1 MPIDA
6 RIPLQG
12 IQPEPLIN
20 TFAKMQSIRGAQQE
34 NAMRQ
39 AQMDEY
45 QRKLQDQNALRSTLA
60 GFTPDMTADQQVS
73 ALQRGGHLAEARLL
87 AESSAK
93 TAADKRAEE
102 KAALEAEHKRLE
114 IRGQVYG
121 SVAATP
127 TIEAAQ
133 SALKY
138 LVDNKLA
145 DPANADTVWQQ
156 IQANPT
162 PENIRGLAQRF
173 QIMSLNTKDQLE
185 KHYVTQDY
193 GGGERV
199 LGMPKYGTGAARVVE
214 GSDIQKTMSPAD
226 RAREARE
233 SGDSVEMSPEQID
246 YYANLY
252 NQTQTLPSLGM
263 GATPLRQKILSRAA
277 ELGMADGASPAEG
290 AANVVA
296 NAQTRAAEK
305 KTLAAFTSGVEARRV
320 TANNTAVNHLA
331 TMETL
336 ADGLANSD
344 IRIFNAAKNV
354 FAKAT
359 GQAAPASFDAAK
371 QLVAA
376 EVIKAVV
383 NNGGGVKER
392 EEAASQFARANSP
405 EQLKAVIQTY
415 KELLGG
421 QLSSLQQQY
430 ETGTGRKDFATKLS
444 PRTRELL
451 SVDTSAPSNGWGKA
465 VKKQ

>member
-34 NAMRQ
+34 NAMRA

-60 GFTPDMTADQQVS
+60 GFTPDMTAEDQVS

-93 TAADKRAEE
+93 AAADKRAGE
-102 KAALEAEHKRLE
+102 KAELEAEGTRLE

-121 SVAATP
+121 SVAANP
-127 TIEAAQ
+127 TLKTAHSALQYLLGNKLVDPNNAAQ
-133 SALKY
+133 
-138 LVDNKLA
+138 
-145 DPANADTVWQQ
+145 VWQQ
-156 IQANPT
+156 IQADPSR
-162 PENIRGLAQRF
+162 ENIRGLAQSF
-173 QIMSLNTKDQLE
+173 QMMSVKAQDQLKLHFADLGGSIQPLSE
-185 KHYVTQDY
+185 LTGRPVGPGQKKTQSPDA
-193 GGGERV
+193 V
-199 LGMPKYGTGAARVVE
+199 ARL
-214 GSDIQKTMSPAD
+214 
-226 RAREARE
+226 ARE
-233 SGDSVEMSPEQID
+233 SSDSVEMSPEQID
-246 YYANLY
+246 YYANMY

-277 ELGMADGASPAEG
+277 QLGMADGASPAEG

-305 KTLAAFTSGVEARRV
+305 KTLTAFTSGVEARRV

-331 TMETL
+331 TMEDL
-336 ADGLANSD
+336 ADKLANSD
-344 IRIFNAAKNV
+344 IRIVNAAKQA

-359 GQAAPASFDAAK
+359 GQTAPASFDAAK

-392 EEAASQFARANSP
+392 EEAAGQFARANSP
-405 EQLKAVIQTY
+405 EQLKGVIQTY

-421 QLSSLQQQY
+421 QLSSLEQQY
-430 ETGTGRKDFATKLS
+430 ETGTNRKDFRTKLS
-444 PRTRELL
+444 PRTRKLL
-451 SVDTSAPSNGWGKA
+451 DGGATEGGGVDTNNPLLK
-465 VKKQ
+465 